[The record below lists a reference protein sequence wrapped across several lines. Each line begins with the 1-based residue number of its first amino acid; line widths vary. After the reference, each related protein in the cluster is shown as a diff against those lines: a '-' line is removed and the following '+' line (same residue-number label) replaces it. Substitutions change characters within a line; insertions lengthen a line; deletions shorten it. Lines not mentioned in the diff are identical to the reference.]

1 MFTAISSIILALAVV
16 IGGGGITAYAAQESL
31 PNDALYPVKL
41 FLEDTTYSLT
51 SDLETQVGLLTTFAN
66 NRIDEIVTLSL
77 AGEPVSQDV
86 VADLQTDLDTML
98 LLAADAADDETED
111 LLKYIRQN
119 LRDRDQL
126 MTMSGQ
132 PDDVDPAL
140 GQLRAM
146 LQAQH
151 QRAQAGVEDP
161 LQFKHMFRN
170 NWKETAEDAT
180 GPKGTKGN
188 QTASAPK
195 KTANLKV
202 QRGQMLRQAVGT
214 KQRLVQSTSGTIQA
228 TKMAILILAMLHPET
243 PTPAMLNPE
252 RVTVMQSLVMLIPVM
267 LTLETLLLVTPT
279 LAMAKL
285 AIRILVT
292 RSWRSRSRKP

>member
-51 SDLETQVGLLTTFAN
+51 SDLETQVSLLTTFAN

-86 VADLQTDLDTML
+86 VADLQSDLDTML
-98 LLAADAADDETED
+98 LLAADAADGETED

-140 GQLRAM
+140 GQLK
-146 LQAQH
+146 
-151 QRAQAGVEDP
+151 P
-161 LQFKHMFRN
+161 CCK
-170 NWKETAEDAT
+170 
-180 GPKGTKGN
+180 P
-188 QTASAPK
+188 
-195 KTANLKV
+195 
-202 QRGQMLRQAVGT
+202 
-214 KQRLVQSTSGTIQA
+214 STNV
-228 TKMAILILAMLHPET
+228 L
-243 PTPAMLNPE
+243 
-252 RVTVMQSLVMLIPVM
+252 
-267 LTLETLLLVTPT
+267 
-279 LAMAKL
+279 KL
-285 AIRILVT
+285 A
-292 RSWRSRSRKP
+292 